1 MKRALLMGF
10 ALAAGCATAHV
21 AENQPNQSEKI
32 EARCHLVG
40 TLDTEARYN
49 PRAGILDE
57 RRTMGP
63 SHVIWMT
70 PANSSHIVTPDGNIY
85 LCDRRL

>member
-10 ALAAGCATAHV
+10 ALAAGCATPHV
-21 AENQPNQSEKI
+21 AGKSETVQ
-32 EARCHLVG
+32 ARCLLVG
-40 TLDTEARYN
+40 TLATEARYN

-57 RRTMGP
+57 KRTTGP
-63 SHVIWMT
+63 CRVIWMT
-70 PANSSHIVTPDGNIY
+70 PPNSTHIVTPDGDVY